1 MIPYFLQVAA
11 PALRPDAVLAFVLL
25 DIAIILVAARILGRV
40 ATRFGQ
46 PRVVGEIIAGVL
58 LGPTLLGPELMS
70 WNSTPGWLQC
80 DVSTPNASL
89 RSVSECFFPAQSR
102 SVLRVFG
109 LFALTFF
116 MFLVGLELDFGLLKG
131 RVRGIIIVA
140 VSVVAIPVALAFAIE
155 PVLYN
160 AKFVAN
166 FGAATAPSELA
177 FTLFVGA
184 MLAVTAF
191 PVMARILQEKG
202 LQSSAMGS
210 IGIAAAAVVTVLMF
224 LLVAIASGVQKDRST
239 GDQLLKVMW
248 VVVYVAVMMLAVR
261 PALKATI
268 GKQVDA
274 RGLTMDVFAGVLIVV
289 FLSAYVATKLDV
301 NVIVGGFLAGA
312 AMPSRVELFKLMSAR
327 LSDLTATILLP
338 VFLAFSGLLTD
349 FTKLRGEHIAGIAL
363 FLAVGIAAKWAG
375 GALSGRLGG
384 LTWPEAN
391 VLGILMNCRG
401 LLVLVVGLIAFPTVI
416 TAPLQVGGVLMALV
430 TTMMTG
436 PLFDAFIGRATPA
449 KPANQATV

>member
-1 MIPYFLQVAA
+1 MIPAFLQIAA
-11 PALRPDAVLAFVLL
+11 PALKPDAILAFVLL
-25 DIAIILVAARILGRV
+25 DIGIILVAARLFGQLAV
-40 ATRFGQ
+40 KCGQ
-46 PRVVGEIIAGVL
+46 PRVVGEIVAGVL
-58 LGPTLLGPELMS
+58 LGPTLLGPELLS
-70 WNSTPGWLQC
+70 WSSTPGWLQC
-80 DVSTPNASL
+80 DISTPNSGL

-116 MFLVGLELDFGLLKG
+116 MFLVGLELDFGLLRG
-131 RVRGIIIVA
+131 RVRGILIVSVA
-140 VSVVAIPVALAFAIE
+140 VVAIPLALAFAIE
-155 PVLYN
+155 PALYN

-166 FGAATAPSELA
+166 FGGAKAPSELA

-202 LQSSAMGS
+202 LQSSSLGS

-224 LLVAIASGVQKDRST
+224 VLVAIASGVRDDRST
-239 GDQLLKVMW
+239 GGQVIKVAW
-248 VVVYVAVMMLAVR
+248 VIVYLAAMMLVVR
-261 PALKATI
+261 PALKATV
-268 GKQVDA
+268 GKQVEA
-274 RGLTMDVFAGVLIVV
+274 HGLTMDVFAAVLIVV

-301 NVIVGGFLAGA
+301 NVIVGGFVAGV
-312 AMPSRVELFKLMSAR
+312 AMPARVELFRLMAAR

-338 VFLAFSGLLTD
+338 IFLAFSGLLTD
-349 FTKLRGEHIAGIAL
+349 FTKLRAEHIAGIAL

-384 LTWPEAN
+384 LTWAEAN
-391 VLGILMNCRG
+391 VLGVLMNCRG
-401 LLVLVVGLIAFPTVI
+401 LLVLVVALIAFPSAI
-416 TAPLQVGGVLMALV
+416 TAPLQVGGVLMALI

-449 KPANQATV
+449 EPATG